1 MELLAP
7 AGNVENFH
15 AALEAGADAV
25 YVGAPGINARN
36 LARDL
41 SLEEIGAMIAHCRKL
56 DKKIYVA
63 ANSLILEKELP
74 QVLETLGVL
83 EYLAPDALIV
93 QDLGIINLVR
103 RFFPDLQ
110 IHASTLMAAHNLQS
124 VELFGR
130 LGCSRVVLAR
140 ELTLMEIEAIARRTD
155 VELEVFVHGA
165 MCFSYSGYCL
175 FSSYLGGK
183 SGLRGRCVQPC
194 RRSYSASGQLRSGAK
209 GAGGRGDNQRGKG
222 SYLFS
227 MNDLDGLEVVRDLG
241 AMGIASV
248 KIEGRLRSAR
258 YVEKVVRA
266 YRKLIDASESS
277 YEEALAEAK
286 LLVDQAMSRKVSS
299 GYFFTPQPV
308 EAITPHHSGN
318 MGLHL
323 GRFRGAAR
331 QGMLRVELKEG
342 LGVGDRVRLHL
353 EPSGERVAFSLKQLL
368 LRGEAV
374 DYAAAG
380 EKADLL
386 LPDKVSGKDWKH
398 IDLYKVDVGKDS
410 AGRGGS
416 QLAVADAARDIARA
430 RKKLYKH
437 LAMVSEKVFETAH
450 DPAFAR
456 KEPLKQPPKRQQ
468 QRGKRQNPRDNVR
481 VKLPM
486 EWWLKLD
493 SAKPIFADMLLRPDR
508 YIITLD
514 KNSVRDAGQLKRL
527 LGKQSRNVTWS
538 LPPIMLDKELGRMKK
553 QILTLIRSGFRCFQ
567 LSHLSQVSL
576 FDDEKVFLSADYTL
590 NLLNNQALLLAAEA
604 GFESVQLAMEADRES
619 IQDAVQGYK
628 QIGVPASRKGGG
640 RRTMKLGMTV
650 YGAPALFTARLAA
663 PFFQYNKA
671 VVSPKQEGFVISK
684 KDGFTQT
691 RPVRPFSLL
700 PYLHDLKSMGID
712 FAVVDLTGGLSGKKE
727 LQDLAERMVGGTRK
741 PKLPTFNYLGSLE

>member
-7 AGNVENFH
+7 AGNIENFH

-41 SLEEIGAMIAHCRKL
+41 SLEEIGAMIAHCRRL

-63 ANSLILEKELP
+63 ANSMILEKELP
-74 QVLETLGVL
+74 EVVDTLGTL

-93 QDLGIINLVR
+93 QDLGIVNLVR

-124 VELFGR
+124 VELLAR

-140 ELTLMEIEAIARRTD
+140 ELTLAEIETIARRTD

-194 RRSYSASGQLRSGAK
+194 RRSYGTAPAQRSAARG
-209 GAGGRGDNQRGKG
+209 GGRADGQRGKG

-227 MNDLDGLEVVRDLG
+227 MNDLDGLEVVRDLKG
-241 AMGIASV
+241 MGVASV

-258 YVEKVVRA
+258 YVTKVVSA
-266 YRKLIDASESS
+266 YRRVLDAPESS
-277 YEEALAEAK
+277 LEDALAEAR

-299 GYFFTPQPV
+299 GYFFTPQPA

-323 GRFRGAAR
+323 GRAKGTAR

-342 LGVGDRVRLHL
+342 LAVGDRLRLHL
-353 EPSGERVAFSLKQLL
+353 EPSGERVAFTLKEML
-368 LRGEAV
+368 LRGAAAE
-374 DYAAAG
+374 YAAAG
-380 EKADLL
+380 VKADLL
-386 LPDKVSGKDWKH
+386 LPKKALEKDWKV
-398 IDLYKVDVGKDS
+398 IDFYKVDVGKDS
-410 AGRGGS
+410 DS
-416 QLAVADAARDIARA
+416 PSVQLAVADAARAIAGA
-430 RKKLYKH
+430 RKKQQLQLTSVK
-437 LAMVSEKVFETAH
+437 EKVFTTAH
-450 DPAFAR
+450 DPAFAV
-456 KEPLKQPPKRQQ
+456 KEPLKQQPKRQQ
-468 QRGKRQNPRDNVR
+468 QRAKRQNQRDSVR
-481 VKLPM
+481 LKLPL

-493 SAKPIFADMLLRPDR
+493 SAKPILANMELRPDK
-508 YIITLD
+508 YIVTLD

-527 LGKQSRNVTWS
+527 LGKQSRNVVWA
-538 LPPIMLDKELGRMKK
+538 LPPVMLDRELGRMKK
-553 QILTLIRSGFRCFQ
+553 HIVMLIRSGFRCFL
-567 LSHLSQVSL
+567 LSHLSQVAL
-576 FDDEKVFLSADYTL
+576 FGDEKVFLTADHSL

-604 GFESVQLAMEADRES
+604 GFESAQLAMEADRQS

-628 QIGVPASRKGGG
+628 QMGVPASRKSGGK
-640 RRTMKLGMTV
+640 RTMKLGMTV
-650 YGAPALFTARLAA
+650 YGAPPLFTARIAA
-663 PFFQYNKA
+663 PFFQYNKP
-671 VVSPKQEGFVISK
+671 VISPKQESFVISK
-684 KDGFTQT
+684 KDGYTLT
-691 RPVRPFSLL
+691 RPARPFSLL

-712 FAVVDLTGGLSGKKE
+712 YAVVDLTGGLSGKKD
-727 LQDLAERMVGGTRK
+727 LQELAERMAGGARK
-741 PKLPTFNYLGSLE
+741 SKLPTFNYLGTLE